1 MAKLDFDNAAIA
13 IKQAFYEG
21 GRQDAQEVV
30 QYFMEYISRELD
42 MEDDELYDMLDV
54 INKIC
59 DRKITERDID
69 RIDELLGEIHQLVN
83 SSRYR

>member
-1 MAKLDFDNAAIA
+1 
-13 IKQAFYEG
+13 
-21 GRQDAQEVV
+21 
-30 QYFMEYISRELD
+30 

-54 INKIC
+54 INRIY

-69 RIDELLGEIHQLVN
+69 RIDELLGEIYQLVN

>member
-1 MAKLDFDNAAIA
+1 
-13 IKQAFYEG
+13 
-21 GRQDAQEVV
+21 
-30 QYFMEYISRELD
+30 

-54 INKIC
+54 INRIC

>member
-1 MAKLDFDNAAIA
+1 
-13 IKQAFYEG
+13 
-21 GRQDAQEVV
+21 
-30 QYFMEYISRELD
+30 

-54 INKIC
+54 INRIY